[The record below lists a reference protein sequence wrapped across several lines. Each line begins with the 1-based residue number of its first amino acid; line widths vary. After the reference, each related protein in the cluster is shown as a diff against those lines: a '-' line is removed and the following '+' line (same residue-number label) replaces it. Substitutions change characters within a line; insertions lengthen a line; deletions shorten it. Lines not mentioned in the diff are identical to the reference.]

1 MTTIVATLVLIAT
14 LSPHPDADG
23 RPAVVGQEKVPAPQ
37 TAGER
42 DADAIRQRVKKGQR
56 VRITDDQ
63 GREWQGRIE
72 ALAADN
78 LALLTKDRQARDV
91 PYAAIVR
98 IDRPHDTLASGAMIG
113 FLSGAALGLLA
124 VVAEANANCWGCFDP
139 TAATYVL
146 VPAFVGGGGAGIGI
160 AIDAL
165 VRRDPTLFR
174 RGDSRVTLAPSL
186 GPGIRGLRLSMRW

>member
-1 MTTIVATLVLIAT
+1 MTTIVGTLVLIAT
-14 LSPHPDADG
+14 LSPQPDADG
-23 RPAVVGQEKVPAPQ
+23 RPAVVRQEKVPAPQ

-42 DADAIRQRVKKGQR
+42 DAEAIRHRVKEGQR

-78 LALLTKDRQARDV
+78 LVLLTKGRQARDV

-98 IDRPHDTLASGAMIG
+98 IDRPHDTLANGAKIG
-113 FLSGAALGLLA
+113 FVSGAAFGLFV
-124 VVAEANANCWGCFDP
+124 VVAVAIDGWDP
-139 TAATYVL
+139 TATQYVL
-146 VPAFVGGGGAGIGI
+146 LPAAYGGAGAGIGI

-186 GPGIRGLRLSMRW
+186 GRGVRGVSLSVRW

>member
-1 MTTIVATLVLIAT
+1 MTTIVATLALIAT
-14 LSPHPDADG
+14 LSPQPDADG
-23 RPAVVGQEKVPAPQ
+23 RPAVVRQEKVPAPQ

-42 DADAIRQRVKKGQR
+42 DANAIRQRVKEGQR

-78 LALLTKDRQARDV
+78 LVLLTKDRQPRDV

-98 IDRPHDTLASGAMIG
+98 IDRPDDTLASGAMIG

-124 VVAEANANCWGCFDP
+124 VVAEANTNCWGCFDP
-139 TAATYVL
+139 NPAAYVL
-146 VPAFVGGGGAGIGI
+146 APAIVGGGGAGIGV

-186 GPGIRGLRLSMRW
+186 GRGVRGVSVSVRW

>member
-1 MTTIVATLVLIAT
+1 MTTIFATLVLIAT
-14 LSPHPDADG
+14 LSPQPDADG

-37 TAGER
+37 PAAER

-98 IDRPHDTLASGAMIG
+98 IDRPRDTVANGAKTG
-113 FLSGAALGLLA
+113 FVSGAAFGLFV
-124 VVAEANANCWGCFDP
+124 VVAAAIDGWVPNA
-139 TAATYVL
+139 ARYVL
-146 VPAFVGGGGAGIGI
+146 LPAVYGGAGAGIGI

-174 RGDSRVTLAPSL
+174 RGDSRVILAPSL
-186 GPGIRGLRLSMRW
+186 GPGVRGLSLSMRW

>member
-14 LSPHPDADG
+14 LSPQPDADG
-23 RPAVVGQEKVPAPQ
+23 RPAVAGQEKVPAPQ

-98 IDRPHDTLASGAMIG
+98 IDRPRDTVANGAKTG
-113 FLSGAALGLLA
+113 FVSGAAFGLFV
-124 VVAEANANCWGCFDP
+124 VVAVAIDDRGFCCGVP
-139 TAATYVL
+139 AAAYVL
-146 VPAFVGGGGAGIGI
+146 LPAAYGGAGAGIGI